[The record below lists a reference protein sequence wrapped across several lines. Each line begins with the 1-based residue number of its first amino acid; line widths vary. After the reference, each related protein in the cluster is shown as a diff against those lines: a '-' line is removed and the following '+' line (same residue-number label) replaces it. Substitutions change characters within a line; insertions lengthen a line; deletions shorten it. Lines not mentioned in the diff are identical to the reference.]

1 MHPSSNLAIT
11 TQLQVLCQVW
21 IISAVIF
28 AAKKTQM
35 CETAPNTKK
44 QNPKILGFACS
55 MLGNAKKVKQKH
67 HKQIQALGQK
77 KDTDRVITFRNN
89 TTMKHSFSP
98 QKKTSTSKRVRCF
111 EQIKPQKP
119 AQKKTNKAIMA

>member
-1 MHPSSNLAIT
+1 MHASSNLAIT

-21 IISAVIF
+21 IVSAVIF

-89 TTMKHSFSP
+89 TTMKHLFSP
-98 QKKTSTSKRVRCF
+98 QKKNIHF
-111 EQIKPQKP
+111 QKGP
-119 AQKKTNKAIMA
+119 LF